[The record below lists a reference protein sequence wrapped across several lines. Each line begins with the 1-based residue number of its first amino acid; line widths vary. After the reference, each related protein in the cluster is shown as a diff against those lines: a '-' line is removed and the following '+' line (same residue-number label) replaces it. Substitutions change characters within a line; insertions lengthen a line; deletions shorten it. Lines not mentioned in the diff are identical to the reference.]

1 MLSYEIYALKYAGP
15 FSSPGAFLMWMKDWE
30 RTEERN
36 CYLWCIKGPETT
48 VVVDTGVPPQ
58 LAASKKMNGYIDPGE
73 LLGRIG
79 VKAETVRHVILT
91 HIHWDHAAGVSLF
104 PQAKI
109 YLQEKEYRFW
119 IKDRIA
125 TRPAFRFYTDD
136 AANLHLA
143 SLEKTQRLIL
153 LDGDREILPGIAC
166 LLAPGHSVALQA
178 VAVNTSRGT
187 AVLGS
192 DSAHVFRNFK
202 EDWPSALII
211 DLVGWMQTYDK
222 LRAKAASVD
231 LLFPGHDPLMTR
243 DYPLVA
249 EGVTRLV

>member
-1 MLSYEIYALKYAGP
+1 MEPFEIYALKYAGP
-15 FSSPGAFLMWMKDWE
+15 FTSSGAFLMWMKDWD

-36 CYLWCIKGPETT
+36 CYFWCIKGPETV

-58 LAASKKMNGYIDPGE
+58 LAASKKMNGYTSPKE
-73 LLGRIG
+73 LLERIG
-79 VKAETVRHVILT
+79 VSAEAVRHVVLT

-104 PQAKI
+104 PQANI

-143 SLEKTQRLIL
+143 SLEKTQRLVL
-153 LDGDREILPGIAC
+153 LHGDREILPGIEC
-166 LLAPGHSVALQA
+166 LSAPGHSVALQA

-243 DYPLVA
+243 DYPQVA